1 MAGYYRRFVE
11 GFSKIAAPLTRL
23 TQKCVNGKVVA
34 YASWQL
40 KIREKNYL
48 THDLKLDAIIFALK
62 IWRHYLYGE
71 VNMVADALS
80 RKSMGSLAYIVDERR
95 PMAMNIQGLSNQG
108 VRIDHKLP
116 GRLIAG
122 NVKQLILEEAHSS
135 RKSIHPGA
143 MKMYQ
148 NLREL
153 YWWKGEVMQ
162 NLIIPEWKWERI
174 TMDFVIELPNTFK
187 KHDSVWVIVDRLTKS
202 AHFIPVRVTHTA
214 KQLGDIYLREIVRI
228 HRVHISIITDRG
240 A

>member
-1 MAGYYRRFVE
+1 
-11 GFSKIAAPLTRL
+11 
-23 TQKCVNGKVVA
+23 
-34 YASWQL
+34 
-40 KIREKNYL
+40 
-48 THDLKLDAIIFALK
+48 
-62 IWRHYLYGE
+62 
-71 VNMVADALS
+71 MVADAFS

-95 PMAMNIQGLSNQG
+95 PMAMDIQGLSNQG

-116 GRLIAG
+116 GRLIAGMVVQSSLVGEVKTYQYNDPQLARLRDRVQNRGVKSFAIDGDGILRRNGRLCIPMVG

-153 YWWKGEVMQ
+153 YWWK
-162 NLIIPEWKWERI
+162 EWKWERI

-214 KQLGDIYLREIVRI
+214 KQLGDIYLRFGFIGCI
-228 HRVHISIITDRG
+228 FQ
-240 A
+240 